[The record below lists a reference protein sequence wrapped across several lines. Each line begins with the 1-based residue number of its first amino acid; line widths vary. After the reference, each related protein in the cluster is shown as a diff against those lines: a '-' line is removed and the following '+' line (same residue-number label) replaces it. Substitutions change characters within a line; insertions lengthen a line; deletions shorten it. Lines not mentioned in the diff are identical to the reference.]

1 MKFSIV
7 IATYAPGAQLS
18 QAISSILSQ
27 TFQDF
32 EIVIQD
38 NLSTDPETLS
48 VFEKFAEKISLKSTS
63 DSGIYDAFNQAL
75 KRCSGDWIL
84 FLGADDTLADDT
96 VLEKICAF
104 TDPQFDLILGSIQ
117 NLHVQSKWVPHRF
130 VSKMSFHMLWKNTI
144 HQQGCF
150 YKRTWL
156 QKIEFSEQCKIL
168 GDYEV
173 HLKALLGHAKV
184 LHTTLIISHC
194 DARGISKKFTKEL
207 YDEELCMKKRIL
219 PLGLYWMNI
228 PWISFKK
235 WLKTH

>member
-1 MKFSIV
+1 MKFSII

-18 QAISSILSQ
+18 RAISSILSQ

-96 VLEKICAF
+96 VLEKICESGTNAGAVA
-104 TDPQFDLILGSIQ
+104 GSGIEES
-117 NLHVQSKWVPHRF
+117 LQSERLDRYSSECGNSSSQARCRF
-130 VSKMSFHMLWKNTI
+130 SPAH
-144 HQQGCF
+144 GEC
-150 YKRTWL
+150 
-156 QKIEFSEQCKIL
+156 
-168 GDYEV
+168 
-173 HLKALLGHAKV
+173 
-184 LHTTLIISHC
+184 
-194 DARGISKKFTKEL
+194 
-207 YDEELCMKKRIL
+207 
-219 PLGLYWMNI
+219 
-228 PWISFKK
+228 
-235 WLKTH
+235 